1 MLHKSSK
8 SLFNLTLI
16 SVLLI
21 SMLVTPLALIIPQ
34 ASAAGP
40 TTVLTP
46 KWTRTGVGTN
56 WESGMVAGD
65 VTGDGQEDVVWCG
78 GGGTGGDTIYVFDG
92 TTGATIATYHN
103 SRIGTYSQPQLY
115 DVDGDGVLDILLF
128 CIMNLV

>member
-21 SMLVTPLALIIPQ
+21 SMLVTPLALMIPQ

-56 WESGMVAGD
+56 WESGMVVGD
-65 VTGDGQEDVVWCG
+65 VTGDGQEDVV
-78 GGGTGGDTIYVFDG
+78 
-92 TTGATIATYHN
+92 
-103 SRIGTYSQPQLY
+103 
-115 DVDGDGVLDILLF
+115 
-128 CIMNLV
+128 